1 MEDTGI
7 TYKTCED
14 SLRSYTMVDWHAS
27 NQAVQQS
34 DRDSEYAKYV
44 EYVEYTEYVEDDLV
58 SSGWDRCTPP
68 ELKHR
73 HIRASLSR

>member
-1 MEDTGI
+1 
-7 TYKTCED
+7 
-14 SLRSYTMVDWHAS
+14 MVDWHAF

-58 SSGWDRCTPP
+58 SWDCCTPP

-73 HIRASLSR
+73 HIRASLSQRLSSYLLRKG